1 MLAPPPQR
9 TCARWADEIRKSGR
23 RTDTKALGETHCGSF
38 LLPKCFHKWRGPRRD
53 AQLGKAGVWA
63 GCREEMWNG
72 GAHREVNLQ
81 FYFIF
86 FNDEKKLLRAN
97 GIGWI
102 TDGQNGTRI
111 CKPHQRDAV
120 PSSMWAVLS
129 TLKEK
134 WEILIFSLCEKWHHY
149 PCVWEADFIPN
160 NIILPESFQALRWIF
175 FSEPLPFCISQCTAD
190 VNRHGTSQ
198 PGTISSPAVGQR
210 LCHVCR
216 AIWHI
221 LSLTQQIRS
230 AS

>member
-1 MLAPPPQR
+1 MCKMSRWDKEVRQEDRYQSAGWDPLRQLPAAKMLPQVAGTTQR
-9 TCARWADEIRKSGR
+9 CPAWQSRCLSRMQGSKCEMEVHTEKSI
-23 RTDTKALGETHCGSF
+23 C
-38 LLPKCFHKWRGPRRD
+38 
-53 AQLGKAGVWA
+53 
-63 GCREEMWNG
+63 N
-72 GAHREVNLQ
+72 
-81 FYFIF
+81 FILFF